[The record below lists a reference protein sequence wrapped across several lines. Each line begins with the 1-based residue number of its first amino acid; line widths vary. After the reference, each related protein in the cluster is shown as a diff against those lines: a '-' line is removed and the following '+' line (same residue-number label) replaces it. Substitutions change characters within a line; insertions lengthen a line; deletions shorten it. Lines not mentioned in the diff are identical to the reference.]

1 MPFAATELT
10 QVMGLGHYVGE
21 VRQGPGGQLYKWVQG
36 VDGLGNPIGLP
47 KWLNLKRLAR
57 AALPYTKFIPGA
69 GTAVF
74 AAGTMAQRAGLLG
87 TSGIGQIAQGPDGQ
101 LYEWVEGVDG
111 LGHPIGFLKRLKK
124 RLGRAASGVLQRAL
138 PMASQLMPG
147 AGALLP
153 AATNLLQQGGGASTG
168 DEVMAGPGGQLYE
181 VVEGIGEDGT
191 VRRAA
196 RPIRLCIAATIRP
209 GHVRQGARP
218 VVPTASTVPAMQ
230 PVAPVQRMAPAPMAR
245 PMQRMAPARRRV
257 PVRRFR

>member
-57 AALPYTKFIPGA
+57 AALPYTKFMGPA
-69 GTAVF
+69 AF
-74 AAGTMAQRAGLLG
+74 AAGTLAQRSGLLG

-230 PVAPVQRMAPAPMAR
+230 PVAPVQRMAPA
-245 PMQRMAPARRRV
+245 RRRV